1 MDAFRAFLEGLPTVF
16 VTLSTN
22 ISTVFYLRPQLTLLV
37 IQPFSR
43 PGCTFHVHCSM
54 LDAVTLFGF
63 LIAPTLCASSSI
75 FTIVLHDPQNLRF
88 QARRNPCWLLESK
101 SKSKKWGGSWEV
113 FEALK
118 QILSDAFHCCSLHG
132 LVWFE

>member
-1 MDAFRAFLEGLPTVF
+1 MDALRAFLEGLPTVF

-22 ISTVFYLRPQLTLLV
+22 ISTVFYLRPQLTLV

-63 LIAPTLCASSSI
+63 LIAPTPCASSRI

-88 QARRNPCWLLESK
+88 QARRNPCWLLEFK

-113 FEALK
+113 FEALR